1 MCRLVRRAVCGITR
15 GVDCV
20 VKRSIGGA
28 TARSVFIPADP
39 AKEQL

>member
-1 MCRLVRRAVCGITR
+1 MCRLVCRAVCGITR

-20 VKRSIGGA
+20 VERSNGSA
-28 TARSVFIPADP
+28 AARSVFIPADP